1 MKLQLV
7 VLTAGKSEGKAIPI
21 NLSQFLIG
29 RDPQCHLRPASALIS
44 KRHCAVLTR
53 GEQAFLR
60 DFDST
65 NGTFLNEQPV
75 KGEVE
80 LHDNDELKVGP
91 LLFRVR
97 VEAGVPVNE
106 PTPVPPTKVPAAKA
120 PAASGKTPL
129 PPTKAPPP
137 AKEPEPAPDKTSAPV
152 KESEGDSEDDV
163 AAMLLSL
170 GDDGAGSA
178 GDPAAAASIPDGST
192 VMDLPS
198 PFAAKKEE
206 GEKDKKKAAAT
217 GNTSSA
223 AKEILE
229 KYMRRPRG

>member
-1 MKLQLV
+1 MKLNLV
-7 VLTAGKSEGKAIPI
+7 VLTPGKSEGKAIPI
-21 NLSQFLIG
+21 TLSQFLIG
-29 RDPQCHLRPASALIS
+29 RDPQCHLRPASAIIS

-53 GEQAFLR
+53 GEEVFLR

-65 NGTFLNEQPV
+65 NGTFVNDQPV
-75 KGEVE
+75 KGEVQ
-80 LHDNDELKVGP
+80 LHDNDQLKVGP

-97 VEAGVPVNE
+97 LEAGVPVNE
-106 PTPVPPTKVPAAKA
+106 PTPVPSTKVPAAKS

-137 AKEPEPAPDKTSAPV
+137 AQETPAAKETTLA
-152 KESEGDSEDDV
+152 KETGEESDDDI

-170 GDDGAGSA
+170 GDDGTTTTN
-178 GDPAAAASIPDGST
+178 DPAALTDVPEGST
-192 VMDLPS
+192 VMDLPN

-206 GEKDKKKAAAT
+206 QDKAKEKEKKKGM